1 MVTHFTL
8 VVWATAGDASDAR
21 RSTTVHM
28 GGSAA
33 CVKDVRKRDEEAPWR
48 QRGVRSMKRRRCESA
63 VVAPTFWGRYSAT

>member
-33 CVKDVRKRDEEAPWR
+33 CVKDVRKRDEEAPALD
-48 QRGVRSMKRRRCESA
+48 EEA
-63 VVAPTFWGRYSAT
+63 AL

>member
-33 CVKDVRKRDEEAPWR
+33 CVKDVRKRDEEAPWWR
-48 QRGVRSMKRRRCESA
+48 LLFGVVIQPQEPSD
-63 VVAPTFWGRYSAT
+63 F